1 MTGEKRDE
9 AITKLQETI
18 KARDQTIVN
27 LKSQAEKN
35 KTSKEQIIAEKDKQT
50 VELKKLHD
58 QISRLTQDKM
68 KLDGTNSKQAKDLKN
83 LQSEIFELRIDNK
96 RHMAEKQGVGQGG
109 GLTYKELEDKLQE
122 ANDENYILR

>member
-50 VELKKLHD
+50 LELKKLHD

>member
-18 KARDQTIVN
+18 KARDQTVVN

-50 VELKKLHD
+50 LELKKLHD